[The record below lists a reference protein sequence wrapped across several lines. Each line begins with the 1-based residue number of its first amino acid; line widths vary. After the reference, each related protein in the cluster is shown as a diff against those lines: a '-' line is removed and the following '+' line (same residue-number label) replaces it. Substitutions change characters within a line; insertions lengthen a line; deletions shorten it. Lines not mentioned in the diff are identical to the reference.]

1 MKKML
6 LSMKPY
12 WRDKIFSG
20 EKIYEYRTRFA
31 DEEVLAYLYVSQ
43 PVCAVTGILHLGR
56 KIYLESWK
64 EQYIEDKE
72 ILDRIEVY
80 EARGNKVAM
89 PVISYQETS
98 SISLHD
104 MRANVEGFVAPQSYC
119 YIKGG
124 SLLEK
129 YINEKIDVLGAEI
142 INDIEGRGKNEI
154 CRDYR
159 GNELLDD

>member
-31 DEEVLAYLYVSQ
+31 DEEVLAYLYVSK
-43 PVCAVTGILHLGR
+43 PVYAVAGILHLGR
-56 KIYLESWK
+56 KIYLESWT
-64 EQYIEDKE
+64 EQYAEDSE
-72 ILDRIEVY
+72 VLDRIKVY
-80 EARGNKVAM
+80 ESRGNKVAM
-89 PVISYQETS
+89 PVISFQKTTQLSLQE
-98 SISLHD
+98 

-119 YIKGG
+119 YIKAG
-124 SLLEK
+124 SELEK
-129 YINEKIDVLGAEI
+129 YIDKNIELIGPATR
-142 INDIEGRGKNEI
+142 NDIEGRGKNEI

-159 GNELLDD
+159 GN